1 MAWLFKAAG
10 LTVLFCACSAYG
22 VLKSYSLKKRKKA
35 LTEIIFSMTE
45 LRDRIRTGAGELEKI
60 IALSFGDKA
69 VFENGAAKISC
80 DDISLRDRKLINELF
95 SGMGMADA
103 ETECGR
109 ITLYIT
115 LTEKQCA
122 EAEKNC
128 AELCRLYTAFGVLCG
143 AFLCIFFL

>member
-35 LTEIIFSMTE
+35 LTE
-45 LRDRIRTGAGELEKI
+45 
-60 IALSFGDKA
+60 
-69 VFENGAAKISC
+69 
-80 DDISLRDRKLINELF
+80 
-95 SGMGMADA
+95 
-103 ETECGR
+103 
-109 ITLYIT
+109 
-115 LTEKQCA
+115 KQCA

>member
-1 MAWLFKAAG
+1 MTWLFKAAG

-80 DDISLRDRKLINELF
+80 DDISLRDRELINELF
-95 SGMGMADA
+95 SDMGMADA

-128 AELCRLYTAFGVLCG
+128 AELCRLYTAAGVLCG
-143 AFLCIFFL
+143 AFFCIFFL